1 MRTFVTDT
9 IAIKKLMVE
18 NDIKTTKE
26 LSEKSGVNR
35 NTLAK
40 IINGKMQ
47 PTSDVMEKLILTL
60 NINPNNAGEI
70 FFTRNLRTA

>member
-1 MRTFVTDT
+1 
-9 IAIKKLMVE
+9 MVE

-40 IINGKMQ
+40 IINGKIQ